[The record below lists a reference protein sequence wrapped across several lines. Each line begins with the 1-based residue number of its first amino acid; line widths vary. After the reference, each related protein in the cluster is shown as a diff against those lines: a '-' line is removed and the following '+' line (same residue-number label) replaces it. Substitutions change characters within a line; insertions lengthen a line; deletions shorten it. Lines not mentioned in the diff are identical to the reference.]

1 MASYFQGHQSVG
13 CDQCRQSVLFFC
25 RQCKFNLCEYCIEY
39 HQRTKSRNGHDIV
52 DYDERNNEDTSK
64 CGFHPQNE
72 CVAYCK
78 SCNVPICLL
87 CITLR
92 HKSHDVSELSDKIEE
107 LLTVISDEN
116 NKLQLSKHDLE
127 TVLKHTKIFLSS
139 SYSVYQKTKDQVTAR
154 GEEWHEEVDM
164 KVKKTH
170 QELDE
175 MQKKQQTE
183 LQKQKTD
190 LEEMIKRVEEM
201 NQKVIEI
208 QRSKNVKE
216 MQTLVQTMET
226 QETFK
231 EFLWFTPP
239 RFYECRL
246 DRIYMQNYFGYIQ
259 TLQNESMPFL
269 KQMPQKTES
278 LCKKILPI
286 PKVISVIK
294 TDFSAD
300 EFNKYENRFQAIT
313 FTDKE
318 KLWVGGSARKLKLF
332 DMQGNLN
339 NTVDITCTGDFLCM
353 YNKQAVFS
361 DWVNKEV
368 KMISDT
374 NNMVTMF
381 STGNM
386 EPRGITS
393 TASGDFLVCIRHGNC
408 SNVVRFSPTGSVLQK
423 IQYDSQYQPLYEEA
437 TYITENV
444 NGDIIVTDKKRK
456 AVIAV
461 DRLGIFQYLYSGKNQ
476 SFKPVSIASD
486 SVGHVIIADNVGQ
499 IHILDIYGLFLG
511 YIFPKRELPNP
522 CVVCTIGHGEL
533 FVGECLTGLTKR
545 IKYFEE

>member
-1 MASYFQGHQSVG
+1 
-13 CDQCRQSVLFFC
+13 
-25 RQCKFNLCEYCIEY
+25 
-39 HQRTKSRNGHDIV
+39 
-52 DYDERNNEDTSK
+52 
-64 CGFHPQNE
+64 
-72 CVAYCK
+72 
-78 SCNVPICLL
+78 
-87 CITLR
+87 
-92 HKSHDVSELSDKIEE
+92 
-107 LLTVISDEN
+107 
-116 NKLQLSKHDLE
+116 
-127 TVLKHTKIFLSS
+127 
-139 SYSVYQKTKDQVTAR
+139 
-154 GEEWHEEVDM
+154 
-164 KVKKTH
+164 
-170 QELDE
+170 
-175 MQKKQQTE
+175 
-183 LQKQKTD
+183 
-190 LEEMIKRVEEM
+190 
-201 NQKVIEI
+201 
-208 QRSKNVKE
+208 
-216 MQTLVQTMET
+216 
-226 QETFK
+226 
-231 EFLWFTPP
+231 
-239 RFYECRL
+239 
-246 DRIYMQNYFGYIQ
+246 
-259 TLQNESMPFL
+259 MPFL
-269 KQMPQKTES
+269 KKMPQKTES
-278 LCKKILPI
+278 LCKQILPI

-294 TDFSAD
+294 T
-300 EFNKYENRFQAIT
+300 EFYKYENRFQAIT

-368 KMISDT
+368 NMISDT

-408 SNVVRFSPTGSVLQK
+408 SNVVRFSPTGSVRQK
-423 IQYDSQYQPLYEEA
+423 IQYDSQYQPLYEDA

-511 YIFPKRELPNP
+511 YIFP
-522 CVVCTIGHGEL
+522 
-533 FVGECLTGLTKR
+533 
-545 IKYFEE
+545 

>member
-183 LQKQKTD
+183 LQKQKT
-190 LEEMIKRVEEM
+190 
-201 NQKVIEI
+201 
-208 QRSKNVKE
+208 
-216 MQTLVQTMET
+216 
-226 QETFK
+226 
-231 EFLWFTPP
+231 
-239 RFYECRL
+239 
-246 DRIYMQNYFGYIQ
+246 
-259 TLQNESMPFL
+259 
-269 KQMPQKTES
+269 
-278 LCKKILPI
+278 
-286 PKVISVIK
+286 
-294 TDFSAD
+294 
-300 EFNKYENRFQAIT
+300 
-313 FTDKE
+313 
-318 KLWVGGSARKLKLF
+318 
-332 DMQGNLN
+332 
-339 NTVDITCTGDFLCM
+339 
-353 YNKQAVFS
+353 
-361 DWVNKEV
+361 
-368 KMISDT
+368 
-374 NNMVTMF
+374 
-381 STGNM
+381 
-386 EPRGITS
+386 
-393 TASGDFLVCIRHGNC
+393 
-408 SNVVRFSPTGSVLQK
+408 
-423 IQYDSQYQPLYEEA
+423 
-437 TYITENV
+437 
-444 NGDIIVTDKKRK
+444 
-456 AVIAV
+456 
-461 DRLGIFQYLYSGKNQ
+461 
-476 SFKPVSIASD
+476 
-486 SVGHVIIADNVGQ
+486 
-499 IHILDIYGLFLG
+499 
-511 YIFPKRELPNP
+511 
-522 CVVCTIGHGEL
+522 
-533 FVGECLTGLTKR
+533 
-545 IKYFEE
+545 